1 MGAMSIEANKG
12 VVRAFIEIWN
22 SGDLDQ
28 PEDLMAD
35 ECALTVS
42 GETISCGPSA
52 ATRAIATRWRA
63 AFLDYRF
70 DLLDLIA
77 EGDKAVARIAWAGVQ
92 KKGAR
97 RGSLINGCIAHDPGT
112 VHRLA
117 ASAMLPRV
125 GTYVCGTSVRS
136 AVAGV
141 MAASSEAGE
150 RHGSDR

>member
-77 EGDKAVARIAWAGVQ
+77 EGDKVVARMPWAGVQ
-92 KKGAR
+92 RGPIMDIPATGKAVCVGEVVIFRIVGGKIIAAWEEYDEFSLR
-97 RGSLINGCIAHDPGT
+97 RQL
-112 VHRLA
+112 
-117 ASAMLPRV
+117 
-125 GTYVCGTSVRS
+125 
-136 AVAGV
+136 GV
-141 MAASSEAGE
+141 FEAPI
-150 RHGSDR
+150 R

>member
-1 MGAMSIEANKG
+1 MSIEANKG

-22 SGDLDQ
+22 SGDLNQ

-92 KKGAR
+92 KKRSATGIVNQRLYRPRSRHRSSPRSERDAPPR
-97 RGSLINGCIAHDPGT
+97 RNVRMRYVGEVCRGGGDGSL
-112 VHRLA
+112 
-117 ASAMLPRV
+117 
-125 GTYVCGTSVRS
+125 VRS
-136 AVAGV
+136 
-141 MAASSEAGE
+141 
-150 RHGSDR
+150 R